1 MANFKTKAKLFK
13 AEEGYVLIFTVN
25 ETKGYVHYEEVQK
38 KFADKIKPVE
48 DLIGKRRAEGIELTI
63 ELNKEPSIYTA
74 SSGKSYLDMENVEI
88 KKVG

>member
-38 KFADKIKPVE
+38 KYADRIKPVD
-48 DLIGKRRAEGIELTI
+48 DLIGKRRAEGIELAI

-88 KKVG
+88 MKVG